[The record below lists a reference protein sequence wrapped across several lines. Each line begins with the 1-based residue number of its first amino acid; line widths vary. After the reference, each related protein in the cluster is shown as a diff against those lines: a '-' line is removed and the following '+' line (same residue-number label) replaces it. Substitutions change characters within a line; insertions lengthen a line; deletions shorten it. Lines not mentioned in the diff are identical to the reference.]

1 MMWCLTLP
9 HVRHAS
15 GYKSGEL
22 IAVVYARCQ
31 PALSHKLAKR
41 KLSYLCVDVV
51 SDWFFIIGFL
61 WRVNVDR
68 QHDLVVFTRP
78 DHLDDGFLGA
88 SSHACWMFGSMVR
101 FSLVGYLVG
110 WMDGWMDVWLFGL
123 FVGWMG
129 VCLFDF

>member
-1 MMWCLTLP
+1 
-9 HVRHAS
+9 
-15 GYKSGEL
+15 
-22 IAVVYARCQ
+22 VVYARCQ

-41 KLSYLCVDVV
+41 ELSYLFVDVV

-68 QHDLVVFTRP
+68 QHDLVVFNRP

-88 SSHACWMFGSMVR
+88 SSHACWMFGSMVQFR
-101 FSLVGYLVG
+101 LVGYLVG
-110 WMDGWMDVWLFGL
+110 WMDGWMDGCLVIWLFGLLVGWMFVWLFGL
-123 FVGWMG
+123 LVGWMG